1 MPSLLLASFK
11 TKREANRIS
20 RLILEHSKP
29 TRSIIGSNLEDMYLA
44 EMIEEGMK
52 EKGEVRIADF
62 KKYLTKR
69 IVKLSR

>member
-1 MPSLLLASFK
+1 MAALLLTSFK

-44 EMIEEGMK
+44 EMIEAGMK
-52 EKGEVRIADF
+52 EKGDLPIVDF
-62 KKYLTKR
+62 KKYLNKR
-69 IVKLSR
+69 IVKLS